1 VRANK
6 ILVPFDFSTCGKA
19 ALDLATVLARDS
31 GARLLLLHVDETPFL
46 VAGGEYFEVAPVVS
60 QDELRKRLSEVV
72 VTDPNVPCERRVE
85 TGNPTDEIVRMATE
99 ENVDFI
105 VLGTHGRRGL
115 TRLLLG
121 SIAEAVMR
129 QAPCPVISVREN
141 PNKKRLNTEK
151 DQGKQVKDVA

>member
-1 VRANK
+1 
-6 ILVPFDFSTCGKA
+6 
-19 ALDLATVLARDS
+19 
-31 GARLLLLHVDETPFL
+31 L